1 MRKLILTLFVFI
13 ALLGV
18 SCNKPAEKKGGG
30 SDTIAN
36 LMPDMTKEGQWKT
49 KGEVRCYKGEE
60 LFDYMDGGAEL
71 YHAYGFKR
79 ACVQDYKKGEN
90 LYTAEIYEME
100 NSQKAFGIYSLDR
113 QGEHP
118 SIKQEATYQD
128 GSSNIW
134 KDRYY
139 IRIFISQ
146 KGTNIK
152 EEIQS
157 LGEKAVSQ
165 IKSEGEMPSLVKLIP
180 AGAKK
185 DSPASFWQ
193 MIPLNNIFFISHEN
207 LLNLTGDSEGVT
219 FLLPIGK
226 ESTPPPSPPLQGG
239 ERGGR
244 GKGDIRIILIRYSDS
259 NRAKDSFEKFI
270 SGYFSQPPSP
280 KGGDEYK
287 GRKGEKTVIARV
299 KDNYLL
305 LSAGTDEAETNKALL
320 ESLKHVVSKANLPLE
335 VK

>member
-1 MRKLILTLFVFI
+1 MRKLILTIFVFI

-36 LMPDMTKEGQWKT
+36 LMPDMAKETQWKT
-49 KGEVRCYKGEE
+49 EGEVRCYKGEE
-60 LFDYMDGGAEL
+60 LFNYMDGGAEL

-90 LYTAEIYEME
+90 LYTMEIYEME
-100 NSQKAFGIYSLDR
+100 NSLKAFGIYSLDR

-118 SIKQEATYQD
+118 SIKQDATYQD
-128 GSSNIW
+128 GSLNIW

-139 IRIFISQ
+139 IRIFILQ

-165 IKSEGEMPSLVKLIP
+165 IKSEGEMPSLVKLIS
-180 AGAKK
+180 ASAKK
-185 DSPASFWQ
+185 DTASSFWQ

-219 FLLPIGK
+219 FLYQTLRQAQDG
-226 ESTPPPSPPLQGG
+226 
-239 ERGGR
+239 
-244 GKGDIRIILIRYSDS
+244 GKGEIRIILIHYSDS
-259 NRAKDSFEKFI
+259 KQAKDSFEKFI
-270 SGYFSQPPSP
+270 SGYFSQPSSP

-305 LSAGTDEAETNKALL
+305 LSAGVDEAETNKALF
-320 ESLKHVVSKANLPLE
+320 ESLKQVVSKANLPLE

>member
-1 MRKLILTLFVFI
+1 MRKLILTIFVFI

-18 SCNKPAEKKGGG
+18 SCNKSAEKKSGS

-36 LMPDMTKEGQWKT
+36 LMPDMAGEEQWKT
-49 KGEVRCYKGEE
+49 EGEVRCYKGEE
-60 LFDYMDGGAEL
+60 LFDYMNGGAEL
-71 YHAYGFKR
+71 YHAYGFER

-100 NSQKAFGIYSLDR
+100 NSPKAFGIYSLDR

-118 SIKQEATYQD
+118 SIKQDATYQE
-128 GSSNIW
+128 GSLNIW

-139 IRIFISQ
+139 IRIFIPQ
-146 KGTNIK
+146 KGSNIK
-152 EEIQS
+152 EEMQS

-219 FLLPIGK
+219 FLYQ
-226 ESTPPPSPPLQGG
+226 T
-239 ERGGR
+239 

-259 NRAKDSFEKFI
+259 KQAKDSFEKFI
-270 SGYFSQPPSP
+270 SGYFSQPSPP

-287 GRKGEKTVIARV
+287 GKKGDKTVIAKV
-299 KDNYLL
+299 KDNYLI
-305 LSAGTDEAETNKALL
+305 LSAGADESEINKALL
-320 ESLKHVVSKANLPLE
+320 ESLKLVVSEANLPVE
-335 VK
+335 AK

>member
-1 MRKLILTLFVFI
+1 MRKLILTISVFI

-18 SCNKPAEKKGGG
+18 SCNKPAEKKSGS

-36 LMPDMTKEGQWKT
+36 LMPDMAGEGQWKT
-49 KGEVRCYKGEE
+49 EGEVRCYKGEE

-79 ACVQDYKKGEN
+79 ACVQDYKKVEN
-90 LYTAEIYEME
+90 LYTMEIYEME
-100 NSQKAFGIYSLDR
+100 NSPKAFGIYSLDR

-118 SIKQEATYQD
+118 SIKQDATYQE
-128 GSSNIW
+128 GSLNIW

-139 IRIFISQ
+139 IRIFIPQ
-146 KGTNIK
+146 KGSNIK

-165 IKSEGEMPSLVKLIP
+165 IKSEGEMPSLVKLIS

-185 DSPASFWQ
+185 DTASSFWQ

-207 LLNLTGDSEGVT
+207 LLNLAGDSEGVT
-219 FLLPIGK
+219 FLFPA
-226 ESTPPPSPPLQGG
+226 
-239 ERGGR
+239 
-244 GKGDIRIILIRYSDS
+244 GKGDVRIILIHYSDS
-259 NRAKDSFEKFI
+259 NQAKDSFEKFI

-280 KGGDEYK
+280 KGGDEYR
-287 GRKGEKTVIARV
+287 GRKGEKTVIAKV

-320 ESLKHVVSKANLPLE
+320 ESLKPLE
-335 VK
+335 AK

>member
-36 LMPDMTKEGQWKT
+36 LMPDMAGEGQWKT
-49 KGEVRCYKGEE
+49 EGEVRCYKGEE

-90 LYTAEIYEME
+90 LYTMEIYEME
-100 NSQKAFGIYSLDR
+100 NSPKAFGIYSLDR

-118 SIKQEATYQD
+118 SIKQDATYQD
-128 GSSNIW
+128 GSLNIW

-146 KGTNIK
+146 KGSNIK

-180 AGAKK
+180 AGAKR
-185 DSPASFWQ
+185 DTASSFWQ

-207 LLNLTGDSEGVT
+207 LLKLTGDSEGVT
-219 FLLPIGK
+219 FLYQTLRQAQD
-226 ESTPPPSPPLQGG
+226 E
-239 ERGGR
+239 
-244 GKGDIRIILIRYSDS
+244 GKGDIRIILIHYSDS
-259 NRAKDSFEKFI
+259 KQAKDSFEKFI
-270 SGYFSQPPSP
+270 SGYFSQPSSP

-287 GRKGEKTVIARV
+287 GRKGEKTVIAMV

-305 LSAGTDEAETNKALL
+305 LSAGVDEAETNKALL
-320 ESLKHVVSKANLPLE
+320 ESLKQVVSKANLPPE

>member
-1 MRKLILTLFVFI
+1 MRKLIFTIFI
-13 ALLGV
+13 FISLVGV
-18 SCNKPAEKKGGG
+18 SCNKPAEKKSIS
-30 SDTIAN
+30 SDTVAN
-36 LMPDMTKEGQWKT
+36 LMPDMAGEWKT
-49 KGEVRCYKGEE
+49 EGEVRCYKGEE
-60 LFDYMDGGAEL
+60 LFDYMNGGAEL

-90 LYTAEIYEME
+90 LYTMEIYEME
-100 NSQKAFGIYSLDR
+100 NSPKAFGIYSLDR

-118 SIKQEATYQD
+118 SIKQDATYQE
-128 GSSNIW
+128 GSLNIW

-139 IRIFISQ
+139 IRIFIPQ
-146 KGTNIK
+146 KGSNIK
-152 EEIQS
+152 EEMQS

-193 MIPLNNIFFISHEN
+193 MIPMNNIFFISHEN

-219 FLLPIGK
+219 FLYQ
-226 ESTPPPSPPLQGG
+226 T
-239 ERGGR
+239 
-244 GKGDIRIILIRYSDS
+244 GKGEIRIILIRYSDS
-259 NRAKDSFEKFI
+259 KQAKDSFEKFI

-287 GRKGEKTVIARV
+287 GKKGEKTVIAKV

-305 LSAGTDEAETNKALL
+305 LSAGTDEVETNKALL
-320 ESLKHVVSKANLPLE
+320 ESLKLVVSETNLSVE
-335 VK
+335 AK